1 VPEVASSSYVE
12 DPGAL
17 VAVVLVSLT
26 QMAESAALRAVIEER
41 DMLRAELRADGVS
54 VVIPCFDQENYL
66 ADSLESV
73 LRQTVLPLEV
83 IVVDDGSPRPVSEQK
98 TRSVPVRVIRVS
110 NRGLPSARNV
120 GLMNARGHAFLP
132 LDADD
137 WLEPTYI
144 EKTLPLLER
153 ADVVLT
159 GLQEHGQRTGT
170 YKPGCEIGLR
180 NVTVET
186 QRLSNRLFYA
196 SLFRTDLLKSCGG
209 YNGRM
214 VHGYED
220 WDLWI
225 DLYQRGARIA
235 AVDEPL
241 FNYRTRPDS
250 MLAQTEAEWRDWNF
264 DEMAR
269 HHGYTRPQPASLGK
283 QQNAREQQK
292 ADRMLRNAQRREAME
307 LRRQGR
313 R

>member
-1 VPEVASSSYVE
+1 
-12 DPGAL
+12 
-17 VAVVLVSLT
+17 
-26 QMAESAALRAVIEER
+26 MAESAALRAVIEER

-54 VVIPCFDQENYL
+54 VVIPCYEQQEYL
-66 ADSLESV
+66 ERSLASATT
-73 LRQTVLPLEV
+73 QTVPPLEV
-83 IVVDDGSPRPVSEQK
+83 LVIDDGSKEPVHLPLPYGVAGPQ
-98 TRSVPVRVIRVS
+98 RVAPVRIIRVS

-170 YKPGCEIGLR
+170 YKPGCDLGLR
-180 NVTVET
+180 NVTVES

-196 SLFRTDLLKSCGG
+196 SLFRTDLLKACGG

-225 DLYQRGARIA
+225 DLYQRGAKIA
-235 AVDEPL
+235 SVDEPL

-250 MLAQTEAEWRDWNF
+250 MLAQTEADWKDWNF

-269 HHGYTRPQPASLGK
+269 HHGYTRPQPAPLSKG
-283 QQNAREQQK
+283 QAAREQRN
-292 ADRMLRNAQRREAME
+292 AERMLRNQQRREAME